1 MVCNEC
7 YNTLNR
13 TAGNCECVCL
23 YKYIEVGRTGLF
35 RCKFTCARRAR
46 TFSGLFGRVKA
57 SKAVPHLCVC
67 SLSSPP
73 SLFPINVCLAQCV
86 IKALN

>member
-46 TFSGLFGRVKA
+46 TFSGLFGRVRLAKQC
-57 SKAVPHLCVC
+57 HTCVC
-67 SLSSPP
+67 ALYLAHPLSF
-73 SLFPINVCLAQCV
+73 LLMF
-86 IKALN
+86 ALRSVS